1 MCFDSIGDII
11 HISLYCWS
19 ILFNIFS
26 TQQEILQN
34 SSIFEKKLDI
44 KEALKKRQF
53 FNRRNLIAL
62 FPFMIIDL
70 DHLHT
75 ILMNEWNKLKTQ
87 NNLVEDKEEFNKIMD
102 KIKDLAQLIIGID
115 LNEYRQKVLTGKYL
129 DRINEMEGIELNYIR
144 NLIQSGNDE
153 QISQYLEK
161 SVSDLIKTVKKHKF
175 FNSKCKF
182 DLFFIYF
189 RKNWSYKIAWLL
201 WMEER

>member
-34 SSIFEKKLDI
+34 SSNFEKKKLDI
-44 KEALKKRQF
+44 KETLKKRQF

-87 NNLVEDKEEFNKIMD
+87 NNLVEDKEESNRICEE
-102 KIKDLAQLIIGID
+102 IKNLAQSISEWD
-115 LNEYRQKVLTGKYL
+115 PSEYGQKGLTGKYL

-153 QISQYLEK
+153 QISQYLEE
-161 SVSDLIKTVKKHKF
+161 SVSDLIETAKDEDY
-175 FNSKCKF
+175 FNSK
-182 DLFFIYF
+182 
-189 RKNWSYKIAWLL
+189 
-201 WMEER
+201 M

>member
-26 TQQEILQN
+26 TQEEILQN
-34 SSIFEKKLDI
+34 SSIFEKKKLDI
-44 KEALKKRQF
+44 KETLKKRQF

-70 DHLHT
+70 DHLNT
-75 ILMNEWNKLKTQ
+75 LLINDWNKSKTH
-87 NNLVEDKEEFNKIMD
+87 NNLVEDKEESNRMCE
-102 KIKDLAQLIIGID
+102 KIKNLAQFI
-115 LNEYRQKVLTGKYL
+115 NKTNKSEYQQKGLTGKYL

-153 QISQYLEK
+153 QISQYLEE
-161 SVSDLIKTVKKHKF
+161 SVSDLIKTTKKKYF

-182 DLFFIYF
+182 DLFLIFQ
-189 RKNWSYKIAWLL
+189 KELEL
-201 WMEER
+201 

>member
-26 TQQEILQN
+26 TEQEILQN
-34 SSIFEKKLDI
+34 SSIFEKKKLDI
-44 KEALKKRQF
+44 KETLKKRQF

-87 NNLVEDKEEFNKIMD
+87 NNLVEDKEESNRICE
-102 KIKDLAQLIIGID
+102 KIKNLAQFINISNEED
-115 LNEYRQKVLTGKYL
+115 WSEYRQKGLTGKYL

-153 QISQYLEK
+153 QISQYLKK
-161 SVSDLIKTVKKHKF
+161 SVIYLIQTAKEKYF
-175 FNSKCKF
+175 FNSK
-182 DLFFIYF
+182 
-189 RKNWSYKIAWLL
+189 
-201 WMEER
+201 M

>member
-26 TQQEILQN
+26 TQEEILQN
-34 SSIFEKKLDI
+34 SSKFEKNKLDI

-87 NNLVEDKEEFNKIMD
+87 NNLVEDKEESNRICE
-102 KIKDLAQLIIGID
+102 KIKELAQSINEWD
-115 LNEYRQKVLTGKYL
+115 LSELRQKGLTGKYL
-129 DRINEMEGIELNYIR
+129 DQISEIEGIELNYIR

-153 QISQYLEK
+153 QISQYLEE
-161 SVSDLIKTVKKHKF
+161 SVSDLIKTTKKKYF

-182 DLFFIYF
+182 DLFKYF
-189 RKNWSYKIAWLL
+189 RKNWSYKIAWMH